1 MKIHKHL
8 VIQIVNVLQTIFTEQ
23 AFADKEIERLFKSDR
38 KLGSRDRKFIAESV
52 YELVRWWKKYFFYAY
67 CFNNPKEL
75 QTDFSHIDD
84 EFCFDSK
91 YLNDGPFVFLM
102 WVMWWYDKKHDANHF
117 TVDFVTEKDFID
129 IRKFL
134 KNAKGK
140 KWGSA
145 IEHSIPLWMDKFG
158 KEQFGSDWPALIE
171 TLNKQASV
179 YLRTNTLKI
188 SREQLLA
195 HLTQEKVPVL
205 PVENVPTAVV
215 LTARKNVFITEAFKK
230 GFFEMQDVASQM
242 VAPFLRVEPGQRVI
256 DACAGAGGKSL
267 HLAQLMKNK
276 GKIISLDIHQWK
288 LDELRKRAKRAG
300 VDIIESRVVE
310 DSKTI
315 KRLQESCD
323 RLLLDVPCSGFGV
336 LRRNPDRKWKMSE
349 SEIRELVELQRKIIT
364 DYSSML
370 KVGGFMVYATC
381 SVLPVENQLQVEW
394 FLENNK
400 NFAFVE
406 EIKVNPV
413 ETGYDGF
420 YAALIKRNS

>member
-8 VIQIVNVLQTIFTEQ
+8 VIQIVNVLQTVFTEQ

-75 QTDFSHIDD
+75 QTDFSDIDD
-84 EFCFDSK
+84 DFCFNPK
-91 YLNDGPFVFLM
+91 YLEDGPFVFLM

-117 TVDFVTEKDFID
+117 TVDFVTEEDFID

-145 IEHSIPLWMDKFG
+145 IEHSIPQWMDKFG
-158 KEQFGSDWPALIE
+158 KEQFAQEWEALIE

-179 YLRTNTLKI
+179 YLRTNTLKTN
-188 SREQLLA
+188 REQLLT
-195 HLTQEKVPVL
+195 HLTQEKIPVL
-205 PVENVPTAVV
+205 PVEDVPTAVV
-215 LTARKNVFITEAFKK
+215 LTARKNVFTTEAFKK

-300 VDIIESRVVE
+300 VDIIESRLIE

-315 KRLQESCD
+315 KRLQSSCD

-349 SEIRELVELQRKIIT
+349 DEIRELVELQRKIIT
-364 DYSSML
+364 EYSSML
-370 KVGGFMVYATC
+370 KVGGLMVYATC

-400 NFAFVE
+400 NFSFVE

-413 ETGYDGF
+413 KTGYDGF